1 MNVTSCGRNVV
12 THGQRSDQGG
22 FKCTC
27 TCEILLSM
35 LSLGPGAIF
44 VVASWGHARGQLE
57 EAPALLTSLV
67 FFLSFIHA
75 RGTPPSWSDTQ
86 NKDN

>member
-27 TCEILLSM
+27 EILLSM
-35 LSLGPGAIF
+35 LYLGPGAVF
-44 VVASWGHARGQLE
+44 VMLHGGMPEVS
-57 EAPALLTSLV
+57 
-67 FFLSFIHA
+67 
-75 RGTPPSWSDTQ
+75 
-86 NKDN
+86 